1 MQICLKLLPGL
12 TLVPRTDRNQ
22 NSRLLLKSLGAV
34 LDDSWNSFVH
44 TTILSWQFM
53 QVDSVCVCVFL
64 FVVQRWC
71 QLYYLGCLCFGYLK
85 ENPT

>member
-44 TTILSWQFM
+44 TTILSWHFM
-53 QVDSVCVCVFL
+53 QVDSVCVCVCFFL
-64 FVVQRWC
+64 WSNV
-71 QLYYLGCLCFGYLK
+71 GAS
-85 ENPT
+85 PII